1 MVPPSAQFSNQS
13 PRSSFIFP
21 HPAST
26 QPVLLPAIIRFVPF
40 SFPCIVLASHSQML
54 LSPLHLCPSSPSHL
68 PARLSPLH
76 PPLPLRSVL
85 PQKPQRPLT
94 LIAPKMQCGPTKFP
108 RKLNSLLCLGIPVY
122 SVPELPSLLAM
133 VSQKLSS
140 LGVPGLFFLSS
151 SPVPGSH
158 PQGFCKFCSHCLRS
172 DSPALYPAILY
183 ISFNVSASVSLPQ
196 RKLPWHPVSVRELR
210 INIHSSLKNSKV
222 NSKRCNKVFSNQLI
236 FLF

>member
-1 MVPPSAQFSNQS
+1 MINPKPQCWELNLTPAPRAVLPSSPSRVVVPPSAQFSNQS

-26 QPVLLPAIIRFVPF
+26 QPVLLPAITRFVPF

-140 LGVPGLFFLSS
+140 LGSPRALFFKLLPRTRLPSSGILQVLFPLPQKWFS
-151 SPVPGSH
+151 SPLPSYFVH
-158 PQGFCKFCSHCLRS
+158 
-172 DSPALYPAILY
+172 IL
-183 ISFNVSASVSLPQ
+183 
-196 RKLPWHPVSVRELR
+196 
-210 INIHSSLKNSKV
+210 
-222 NSKRCNKVFSNQLI
+222 
-236 FLF
+236 